1 MKSTVDCERKCVI
14 GNTWNGLAWF
24 RREKLGTKP
33 LARYSSS
40 VTPILV
46 YWQHL
51 ISERHVGQKEKRR
64 LFLNL
69 DSRDHGVWWPWI
81 LDIKGWVVYTCLPSN
96 HAFNYILWIQVWVYW
111 NSFEVRASK
120 LLPLEIGQMYKS
132 SRLPKILS
140 SVFESQYSFWLSTGK
155 SLRWRRLKKFNDEK
169 LKSLLNIILAGGGQ
183 FLFQKSPLTFPCSLY
198 KWVFFPLAH
207 LLPHY
212 RTQNMLQLRIEGK
225 VYFVSTGC
233 HFYIGLSLS

>member
-1 MKSTVDCERKCVI
+1 MKLFKRFLCIVQMCNLNGKCNHIKTRRGCFYDTVDCERKCVI
-14 GNTWNGLAWF
+14 DNTWNGLAWF

-81 LDIKGWVVYTCLPSN
+81 HDIKGWVIYKCLPSN
-96 HAFNYILWIQVWVYW
+96 HAFNYLI
-111 NSFEVRASK
+111 RK
-120 LLPLEIGQMYKS
+120 
-132 SRLPKILS
+132 
-140 SVFESQYSFWLSTGK
+140 
-155 SLRWRRLKKFNDEK
+155 LRWVILNSG
-169 LKSLLNIILAGGGQ
+169 LGLL
-183 FLFQKSPLTFPCSLY
+183 
-198 KWVFFPLAH
+198 
-207 LLPHY
+207 
-212 RTQNMLQLRIEGK
+212 E
-225 VYFVSTGC
+225 
-233 HFYIGLSLS
+233 